1 MAEPV
6 VKRWW
11 QPTVWSLFPIKFAQA
26 FNTMHEGRRGPVLVD
41 IPQDLQAE
49 YGEYTPPPAGMR
61 RAATPADSVIPWPSG
76 GLQRCWRAPSGRS
89 FWLAAE

>member
-11 QPTVWSLFPIKFAQA
+11 QPTVWSRFPPRS
-26 FNTMHEGRRGPVLVD
+26 RRPSTPCTKAAAARTVD

-49 YGEYTPPPAGMR
+49 YGEYTAASGHAACR
-61 RAATPADSVIPWPSG
+61 RA
-76 GLQRCWRAPSGRS
+76 LHQRPRCDRQ
-89 FWLAAE
+89 AAELLAHAKRPVILAGRA